1 MLTHLV
7 ALVLLLLVLQTSSK
21 EDDICNHALTTDPI
35 KDKST
40 MMSGYGILFTVSS
53 PYTTTTSQINQQEEM
68 IISSLGFYVD
78 TNELAS
84 LDDTDVSYE
93 VYTLQGYYADPQ
105 RTNGGN
111 GGLPIN
117 STFDYRSSSLD
128 GWDKIAE
135 GSFDSSDLT
144 SWPPNDWTNA
154 NYFQIPYSDFESV
167 TLPPSSRGD
176 EVVSFYITL
185 KEVGALLY
193 SPIETWEDLHDEQ
206 RVIHCGATHSI
217 TNIPVGDG
225 SVDGYDIKDKPI
237 IHIGEKVVSYPMTDV
252 AYFYQPSKF
261 MGSLYYLNKCPTSS
275 PTTMPSSSISP
286 SKSLPTKA
294 PTQSPLNSPP
304 KPTQSPTK
312 SLQPTMSYVYRGENG
327 CDDFIS
333 TDRDYESF
341 KSETTSSYGIVFPI
355 TSNDDDDDGLM
366 ITTFGF
372 HVNLL
377 DDSSDSTT
385 VNYEVYVLES
395 EDIYAD
401 PNRTSTGPVS
411 FDYRGDFSLWNKIS
425 TGTIQD
431 KDLNGD
437 YFQIPFTLFEP
448 TFVPQNGGIRSFYLT
463 LVDSNALVF
472 NTAKKSQLGNVQ
484 KDDDYSNKIK
494 DRPLLRYGEG
504 ITGYP
509 FHTSQ
514 FLYSPKRFVGKV
526 FYEIDCP
533 SQEPSEVPTFA
544 PSISVAPTTTSSP
557 TESPR

>member
-1 MLTHLV
+1 M
-7 ALVLLLLVLQTSSK
+7 VLLALVLQTSSK
-21 EDDICNHALTTDPI
+21 EVDICNHALTTEPVQDQ
-35 KDKST
+35 ST
-40 MMSGYGILFTVSS
+40 MSGYGILFTVSS
-53 PYTTTTSQINQQEEM
+53 PYTTTAQINQQQEM

-84 LDDTDVSYE
+84 LDDTDVNYE

-117 STFDYRSSSLD
+117 STFDYRGDSLED
-128 GWDKIAE
+128 WEKIAT

-167 TLPPSSRGD
+167 TLPPSSTEEE
-176 EVVSFYITL
+176 EVIVQSFYITL

-206 RVIHCGATHSI
+206 RMMHCGATHSI
-217 TNIPVGDG
+217 TNVPVGDG
-225 SVDGYDIKDKPI
+225 CVDGNNIKDKPI
-237 IHIGEKVVSYPMTDV
+237 IHTGERVVSYPMTDV
-252 AYFYQPSKF
+252 AYFYQPNKF
-261 MGSLYYLNKCPTSS
+261 MGTLYYLSECPTSS
-275 PTTMPSSSISP
+275 PTTTPSSSISP
-286 SKSLPTKA
+286 SKSLPTEA
-294 PTQSPLNSPP
+294 PTQSPSKGPL

-312 SLQPTMSYVYRGENG
+312 SSQPTMSYVYRGENG

-366 ITTFGF
+366 ITTLGF

-377 DDSSDSTT
+377 DDSSDSST
-385 VNYEVYVLES
+385 VNYEVYVLKS
-395 EDIYAD
+395 EEIYAD

-411 FDYRGDFSLWNKIS
+411 FDYRGNFDLWDKIS
-425 TGTIQD
+425 TGSIQD
-431 KDLNGD
+431 KDLIGD
-437 YFQIPFTLFEP
+437 YFQIPFTDFEQ
-448 TFVPQNGGIRSFYLT
+448 TLVPPNGRIRSFYLT

-472 NTAKKSQLGNVQ
+472 HTAKKSQLGNVQ
-484 KDDDYSNKIK
+484 KDDDYSNKNK

-504 ITGYP
+504 IIGYP
-509 FHTSQ
+509 FHKSQ
-514 FLYSPKRFVGKV
+514 FLYSPKNFVGKV
-526 FYEIDCP
+526 FYEIACP
-533 SQEPSEVPTFA
+533 SQEPSEAPTFT
-544 PSISVAPTTTSSP
+544 PSISVAPSSTSSP
-557 TESPR
+557 TAAPR

>member
-1 MLTHLV
+1 MYTPLI
-7 ALVLLLLVLQTSSK
+7 ALVLLALVLQSSSK

-35 KDKST
+35 KDQST
-40 MMSGYGILFTVSS
+40 IMSGYGILFTVSS
-53 PYTTTTSQINQQEEM
+53 PYTTATSQINQKEM

-78 TNELAS
+78 TNELDS
-84 LDDTDVSYE
+84 FSTDVNYE

-117 STFDYRSSSLD
+117 STFDYRNDSLD
-128 GWDKIAE
+128 DWDKIAT
-135 GSFDSSDLT
+135 GSFDSSDLI
-144 SWPPNDWTNA
+144 SWPPNDWA
-154 NYFQIPYSDFESV
+154 KENYYQIPYSDFESV
-167 TLPPSSRGD
+167 ALSPSSSI
-176 EVVSFYITL
+176 EEEIVVQSFYITL

-217 TNIPVGDG
+217 TNVPVGDG
-225 SVDGYDIKDKPI
+225 CVDGNNIKDKPI
-237 IHIGEKVVSYPMTDV
+237 IHIGERVVSYPMTDV

-261 MGSLYYLNKCPTSS
+261 MGSLYYLNKCPTLS
-275 PTTMPSSSISP
+275 PTTTPSSSISP
-286 SKSLPTKA
+286 SKSLPTEA
-294 PTQSPLNSPP
+294 PTQSPLNAPL
-304 KPTQSPTK
+304 KPTQSPSK

-341 KSETTSSYGIVFPI
+341 KSETTSSYGTVFPI
-355 TSNDDDDDGLM
+355 TSNDDDNDGLM
-366 ITTFGF
+366 ITTLGF

-377 DDSSDSTT
+377 DDST
-385 VNYEVYVLES
+385 VNYEVYVLKS
-395 EDIYAD
+395 EEIYAD

-425 TGTIQD
+425 SGTIQD
-431 KDLNGD
+431 KDLSGD
-437 YFQIPFTLFEP
+437 YFQIPFTNFKS
-448 TFVPQNGGIRSFYLT
+448 TFVPPNGGIRSFYLT
-463 LVDSNALVF
+463 LVDSNALVI

-504 ITGYP
+504 VIGYP
-509 FHTSQ
+509 FQTSQ
-514 FLYSPKRFVGKV
+514 FLYSPKRFIGKV
-526 FYEIDCP
+526 FYEIACP

-544 PSISVAPTTTSSP
+544 PSISVAPSTTTSP
-557 TESPR
+557 TDAPR

>member
-1 MLTHLV
+1 MLTRLV

-53 PYTTTTSQINQQEEM
+53 PYTTATSQINQKEM

-78 TNELAS
+78 TNELNS
-84 LDDTDVSYE
+84 LDDADVTYE
-93 VYTLQGYYADPQ
+93 VYTLEGYYADPQ

-117 STFDYRSSSLD
+117 STFDYRGDSLN
-128 GWDKIAE
+128 GWDKIAT
-135 GSFDSSDLT
+135 GSFDSSDLI
-144 SWPPNDWTNA
+144 SWPPNDWSTA
-154 NYFQIPYSDFESV
+154 NYFQIPYTAFESV
-167 TLPPSSRGD
+167 TLPPSST
-176 EVVSFYITL
+176 EVVQSFYITL
-185 KEVGALLY
+185 KEVGALVY

-217 TNIPVGDG
+217 TNVPVGDG
-225 SVDGYDIKDKPI
+225 CVDGKDIKDKPI
-237 IHIGEKVVSYPMTDV
+237 IQIGERVVSYPMTDV

-261 MGSLYYLNKCPTSS
+261 MGSLYYLGECPTSS
-275 PTTMPSSSISP
+275 PTTTPSSSISP
-286 SKSLPTKA
+286 SKSLPTEA
-294 PTQSPLNSPP
+294 PTQSPLNAPL
-304 KPTQSPTK
+304 KPTQSPSK
-312 SLQPTMSYVYRGENG
+312 SSQPTMSYVYRGEDG
-327 CDDFIS
+327 CDDSIS

-366 ITTFGF
+366 ITTLGF

-377 DDSSDSTT
+377 DDSSDGST
-385 VNYEVYVLES
+385 VNYEVYVLKS
-395 EDIYAD
+395 EEIYAD
-401 PNRTSTGPVS
+401 PNRTSIGPVS
-411 FDYRGDFSLWNKIS
+411 FDYRGDFDLWNKIS
-425 TGTIQD
+425 TGTI
-431 KDLNGD
+431 KENDLNGD

-448 TFVPQNGGIRSFYLT
+448 TFVPQDGGIRSFYLT
-463 LVDSNALVF
+463 LVDSNALVY

-504 ITGYP
+504 IIGYP
-509 FHTSQ
+509 FHPSQ

-526 FYEIDCP
+526 FYEIACP
-533 SQEPSEVPTFA
+533 SQEPSDVPTLA
-544 PSISVAPTTTSSP
+544 PSISIAPSSTSSP
-557 TESPR
+557 TAAPR